1 MERAPLPQSAACMYK
16 QTARA
21 VFRSFLGSLARTPP
35 SGFYRGPESSSAAGR
50 SPSITLARGQIK
62 MHNGR
67 VQHIYYWTGDKR
79 AIYRA
84 EKCDSTL
91 LSGHLKPLPFLSG
104 SDTRHF
110 YLLIP
115 SKHASR
121 ECVWFLFFF
130 SLDQPVINHHLVRH
144 DTFLVIC
151 V

>member
-1 MERAPLPQSAACMYK
+1 MQGADVWPAKQTPSSLRLVSAAHGARINNGACASASVSRLHVYK

-21 VFRSFLGSLARTPP
+21 VFRSLLGSLARTPP

-91 LSGHLKPLPFLSG
+91 LSGHLKPP
-104 SDTRHF
+104 R
-110 YLLIP
+110 
-115 SKHASR
+115 ASFF
-121 ECVWFLFFF
+121 VW
-130 SLDQPVINHHLVRH
+130 Q
-144 DTFLVIC
+144 
-151 V
+151 